1 VSFISRKR
9 FTGGKGPGRGGPLPA
24 AVALSVVA
32 VAAIAVFL
40 FLRGPAAE
48 GSAGSPDSFR
58 PGRDGHRVDRREL
71 VRMWEEG
78 AFDGVFSETG
88 NALEAR
94 PTDYFLL
101 TMRGFSAYQLGVSQ
115 IDGMAAMEYFDDSIR
130 VLRRAMLLREGESDG
145 RLFYVLGKAYSQ
157 MGDGFA
163 DMTIEYLE
171 KARALGYAASDIPEF
186 LGLAYYAVG
195 DYLSSVVAF
204 TRALETTRPSARLLF
219 SIAAS
224 YAALDDFDSARAY
237 LVRCIDVSVDS
248 RVTVEAR
255 LFLADVL
262 RRIGDADGAE
272 RELFDVLDE
281 TGENAEARFR
291 LGELY
296 AEKGDGVRARAEW
309 RRARDVDPTHLRA
322 IARLSL

>member
-1 VSFISRKR
+1 
-9 FTGGKGPGRGGPLPA
+9 
-24 AVALSVVA
+24 
-32 VAAIAVFL
+32 
-40 FLRGPAAE
+40 
-48 GSAGSPDSFR
+48 
-58 PGRDGHRVDRREL
+58 
-71 VRMWEEG
+71 MWEDG
-78 AFDGVFSETG
+78 AFDAVFSETG
-88 NALEAR
+88 DALEAR

-115 IDGMAAMEYFDDSIR
+115 VDGTAAMDYFDESIR
-130 VLRRAMLLREGESDG
+130 ALRRAMILREGESDG
-145 RLFYVLGKAYSQ
+145 RLFYVLGKAYFQ
-157 MGDGFA
+157 KDDGFA

-224 YAALDDFDSARAY
+224 YAALDDFDNARAY
-237 LVRCIDVSVDS
+237 LVRCKDVSVDS
-248 RVTVEAR
+248 KVTIDAR
-255 LFLADVL
+255 IFLADVL
-262 RRIGDADGAE
+262 RRAGDADGAE
-272 RELFDVLDE
+272 RELMGVLEE

-309 RRARDVDPTHLRA
+309 RRARDIDPTNLKA